1 VRALVARSAGGPRC
15 LATPRID
22 EPKMR
27 TTDFCPSLESNGH
40 PDPLGYRGPRGV
52 RFGRRLT
59 APLRA
64 SVVQPC
70 LESSVIFSSRCSER
84 APPLDTPVALRACT
98 YAELRFARTRRA
110 KTASPRTTSIVRS
123 YPGRGCL
130 RPFSCPSRSE
140 AFRDPRLWSETPV
153 TRHWKDDATRH
164 MIRSHSRTLVS
175 SRVIVARL
183 CVYRLRDYGSAPD
196 HTALLHAFVPEERN
210 SS

>member
-1 VRALVARSAGGPRC
+1 VRAPVARSAGGPPC

-52 RFGRRLT
+52 RYGRRLT
-59 APLRA
+59 TSLRA

-70 LESSVIFSSRCSER
+70 LESSVVFSSRCSER
-84 APPLDTPVALRACT
+84 APPLDTPVAFRACT
-98 YAELRFARTRRA
+98 YAEIDSHVLGEPRPLHHARRQSYAATPAGSASVRFPDSIAR
-110 KTASPRTTSIVRS
+110 V
-123 YPGRGCL
+123 
-130 RPFSCPSRSE
+130 
-140 AFRDPRLWSETPV
+140 PRLWNETPIARRWV
-153 TRHWKDDATRH
+153 DGATRH

-183 CVYRLRDYGSAPD
+183 RVYRLRDDGSAPD